1 MFPCASKNRSP
12 GVSVARQIN
21 RKGSVTGLQVPKDVA
36 PVRRS
41 VAGAVHQEHELAA
54 RSVNMGSRRQQVVH
68 LSFSDLY

>member
-1 MFPCASKNRSP
+1 MFPCASKNRAP

-21 RKGSVTGLQVPKDVA
+21 RKGSVTALQVPKDVA

-54 RSVNMGSRRQQVVH
+54 RPINTGSGREPVVH
-68 LSFSDLY
+68 LSLSDLY